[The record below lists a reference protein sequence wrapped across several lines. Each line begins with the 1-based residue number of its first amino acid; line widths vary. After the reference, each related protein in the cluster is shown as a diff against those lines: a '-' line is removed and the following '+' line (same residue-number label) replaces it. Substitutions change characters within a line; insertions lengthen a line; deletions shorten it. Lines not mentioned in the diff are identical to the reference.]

1 MVDKF
6 ATLFPDA
13 SQIAERRRTSLRYSV
28 ALLPRNLHVVF
39 ALTRTE
45 NRTQSD

>member
-28 ALLPRNLHVVF
+28 ALPRNLHVVF